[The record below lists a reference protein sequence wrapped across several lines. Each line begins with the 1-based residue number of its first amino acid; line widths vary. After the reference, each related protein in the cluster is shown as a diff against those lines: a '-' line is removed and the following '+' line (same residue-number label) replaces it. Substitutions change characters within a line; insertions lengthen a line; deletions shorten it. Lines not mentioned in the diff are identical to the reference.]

1 MARTNIELD
10 DKLVREGMKL
20 TGIQTKRE
28 LVHTALESFVK
39 KQRLK
44 DYFEGVAGALNTGGR
59 LSKKLLE
66 ERARDRRREG
76 PH

>member
-10 DKLVREGMKL
+10 DKLIREGMKL

-28 LVHTALESFVK
+28 LVHAALESFIK

-44 DYFEGVAGALNTGGR
+44 DYFEGISGALNTKGR

-66 ERARDRRREG
+66 ERARERRLEG
-76 PH
+76 HR

>member
-28 LVHTALESFVK
+28 LVQAALESFVT

-44 DYFEGVAGALNTGGR
+44 DYFEGTAGALNTKGR
-59 LSKKLLE
+59 LGRKLLE
-66 ERARDRRREG
+66 ERARERKSES